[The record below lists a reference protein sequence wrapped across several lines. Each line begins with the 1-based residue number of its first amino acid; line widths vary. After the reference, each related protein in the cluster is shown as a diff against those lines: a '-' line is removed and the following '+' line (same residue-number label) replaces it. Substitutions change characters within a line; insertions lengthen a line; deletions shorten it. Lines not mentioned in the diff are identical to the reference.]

1 VTGRERSVDV
11 LAVEVQEA
19 EPGMKLA
26 VAVMHPEK
34 PSHELLRPGF
44 MLTDESLCQL
54 RALSIGVLYVD
65 YPGLEDLD
73 KHFAVHLSPARQG
86 AYQQI
91 KRTIAQVQRNERPV
105 AGFSSYYETTRD
117 LITTLL
123 DTGRQPCHIE
133 MLCGNLGKDAV
144 AHATTVA
151 QLALTLGL
159 RLEQYVIE
167 QRSRLPASQAKQV
180 VNLGVAG
187 MLHDIGKAKLP
198 PELQDC
204 SDIAPP
210 QDKSKREQWESHV
223 RIGYELI
230 HDDVEATAASAVL
243 HHHQHFDGSG
253 FPRGTEETAAPAGD
267 KIHVFSRILLAAD
280 LYDRIAAGVPGDG
293 RRRRPGVEV
302 LHVMR
307 TRHANWLDPEI
318 LKMFAAVVPPYP
330 PGARVRLSDGTDAV
344 VIAPNPSDPY
354 RPPVRRIE
362 GDERTL
368 SEPVPLAK
376 PGAPSIVAIG
386 DAPVEQIAPVLPAA
400 A

>member
-1 VTGRERSVDV
+1 M
-11 LAVEVQEA
+11 LAVEVEEA
-19 EPGMKLA
+19 KPGMKLA
-26 VAVMHPEK
+26 VAVTHPDK

-44 MLTDESLCQL
+44 LLTDEALHQL
-54 RALSIGVLYVD
+54 RTLSIGVLYVD

-73 KHFAVHLSPARQG
+73 RHFAVHLSPARQA

-91 KRTIAQVQRNERPV
+91 KRTINEVQRNERPV
-105 AGFSSYYETTRD
+105 AGFSGYYETTRN

-123 DTGRQPCHIE
+123 DSGREPCHIE
-133 MLCGNLGKDAV
+133 MLCGNLGKDAI

-159 RLEQYVIE
+159 RLEQYVIQ

-187 MLHDIGKAKLP
+187 MLHDVGKAKLP
-198 PELQDC
+198 PDLQEL

-210 QDKSKREQWESHV
+210 QDKSKREQWEGHA
-223 RIGYELI
+223 RMGYDLI

-253 FPRGTEETAAPAGD
+253 FPGAAGEAGAPAGD
-267 KIHVFSRILLAAD
+267 KIHVFARILLAAD
-280 LYDRIAAGVPGDG
+280 LYDRLASGPGG
-293 RRRRPGVEV
+293 RRRAGVEV
-302 LHVMR
+302 FHAMR
-307 TRHANWLDPEI
+307 TRYAGWVDPEI
-318 LKMFAAVVPPYP
+318 LKTFAAVVPPFP
-330 PGARVRLSDGTDAV
+330 PGARVRLSDGAEAV
-344 VIAPNPSDPY
+344 VVAPNPADPY

-362 GDERTL
+362 GEARTL
-368 SEPVPLAK
+368 SEPIPLVR
-376 PGAPSIVAIG
+376 PGAPSIVAVG
-386 DAPVEQIAPVLPAA
+386 GVSVEQIVPALAA

>member
-1 VTGRERSVDV
+1 M
-11 LAVEVQEA
+11 LAVEVEEA

-26 VAVMHPEK
+26 VAVTHPEK

-44 MLTDESLCQL
+44 ILTDEAIRQL
-54 RALSIGVLYVD
+54 RALSIGVAYVD

-73 KHFAVHLSPARQG
+73 QHFAVQLSPARQA

-91 KRTIAQVQRNERPV
+91 KRTIVDVQRNERPV
-105 AGFSSYYETTRD
+105 AGFSSYYETTRN

-159 RLEQYVIE
+159 RLEQYVIQ
-167 QRSRLPASQAKQV
+167 QRSRLPANQAKQV

-187 MLHDIGKAKLP
+187 MLHDVGKAKLP
-198 PELQDC
+198 SDLQEF
-204 SDIAPP
+204 SDVAPP
-210 QDKSKREQWESHV
+210 QDKAKREAWEGHA

-253 FPRGTEETAAPAGD
+253 FPHGNGEAAAQAGD

-280 LYDRIAAGVPGDG
+280 LYDRLASGPDG
-293 RRRRPGVEV
+293 RRRPGVEV
-302 LHVMR
+302 FHAMR
-307 TRHANWLDPEI
+307 TRYAGWVDPEI
-318 LKMFAAVVPPYP
+318 LKMFAAVVPPFP
-330 PGARVRLSDGTDAV
+330 PGARVRLSDGAEAV
-344 VIAPNPSDPY
+344 VIAPNPADPY

-362 GDERTL
+362 GEERTL
-368 SEPVPLAK
+368 SEPIPLAK
-376 PGAPSIVAIG
+376 PGAPSIIAVGGIV
-386 DAPVEQIAPVLPAA
+386 VEQIVPALTA
-400 A
+400 VA